1 MEKKDTVH
9 MFWLL
14 VQVSTINDK
23 KDFEAVNTALK
34 AARFTPDEIKVVWN
48 MIASIMIL
56 VSP

>member
-1 MEKKDTVH
+1 